1 MSSNIHSLKNRP
13 DNTRHIQD
21 AFKTWEPLMADM
33 KRQQL
38 FPESRT
44 EIRVFLSW
52 MFDHCQGTT
61 ADLNSLVASGVIT
74 DEDRTDWLTK

>member
-1 MSSNIHSLKNRP
+1 
-13 DNTRHIQD
+13 
-21 AFKTWEPLMADM
+21 M
-33 KRQQL
+33 KHEQL

-74 DEDRTDWLTK
+74 DEDRTDWLSA

>member
-21 AFKTWEPLMADM
+21 AFKTWEPLMVWI
-33 KRQQL
+33 KREHL
-38 FPESRT
+38 VPESRT

-52 MFDHCQGTT
+52 LFDHCQGTT
-61 ADLNSLVASGVIT
+61 ADLNSLVTSGVIT
-74 DEDRTDWLTK
+74 DEDRTDWLSA